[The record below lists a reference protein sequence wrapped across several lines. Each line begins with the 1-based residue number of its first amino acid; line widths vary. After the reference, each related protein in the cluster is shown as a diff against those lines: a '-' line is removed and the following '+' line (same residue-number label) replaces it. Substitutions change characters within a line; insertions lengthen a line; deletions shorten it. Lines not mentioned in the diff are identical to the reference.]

1 MSPGSTV
8 WCSENRVSWVKSQLN
23 QGRCHAKHRSRSAFH
38 LPTYAHVP
46 LPHLVELAQEGEA
59 NGVSQ
64 LWVTD
69 NLRSRQ
75 AYVTLAAMACNLKI
89 MPGTAVTVQYFRNP
103 VDLADSVATLSELMD
118 GRELSIGLGRG
129 NSRTPRFIRTP
140 RPVSVLRQPAQSLR
154 RLLDGEGVCFADYP
168 VLLDYYH
175 FNPEAVFR
183 MNFRPAAPVSIFC
196 GSNGPRGMAIGGK
209 HMDGLIFGGHYM
221 AALRTGRVPEL
232 LEVFDRSMP
241 DGKNAADVPR
251 VAEIKISLSRN
262 ADRARGFVRE
272 SAGHR
277 VLNMYR
283 QDYTHEDI
291 ERLGVAD
298 PDIQRLGRREREGA
312 TTEEFDSL
320 VTDSMV
326 DAIFIAGTPGECLE
340 RVLEVRDTAGQQGFG
355 QLMFSELGP
364 DVDEAMSL
372 LCDEVLPVL

>member
-1 MSPGSTV
+1 
-8 WCSENRVSWVKSQLN
+8 
-23 QGRCHAKHRSRSAFH
+23 
-38 LPTYAHVP
+38 
-46 LPHLVELAQEGEA
+46 
-59 NGVSQ
+59 
-64 LWVTD
+64 
-69 NLRSRQ
+69 
-75 AYVTLAAMACNLKI
+75 
-89 MPGTAVTVQYFRNP
+89 
-103 VDLADSVATLSELMD
+103 
-118 GRELSIGLGRG
+118 
-129 NSRTPRFIRTP
+129 
-140 RPVSVLRQPAQSLR
+140 
-154 RLLDGEGVCFADYP
+154 
-168 VLLDYYH
+168 
-175 FNPEAVFR
+175 
-183 MNFRPAAPVSIFC
+183 
-196 GSNGPRGMAIGGK
+196 
-209 HMDGLIFGGHYM
+209 
-221 AALRTGRVPEL
+221 
-232 LEVFDRSMP
+232 MP

-372 LCDEVLPVL
+372 LCDEVLPAL